1 MIDMTE
7 LLVEPRQSPMTSS
20 LVILN
25 TREKKKTERR
35 QEQTTVE
42 LFLKQIYSLSLDF

>member
-25 TREKKKTERR
+25 TREKKTERR